1 MNTSKTL
8 LTAAVVATLSTLP
21 ILSIAASTPAPAP
34 APTSQATNNCCHA
47 KKSKNASA
55 TTHKAPAKKTNPV
68 TATN

>member
-21 ILSIAASTPAPAP
+21 TLSIAASTPAP

-55 TTHKAPAKKTNPV
+55 TTHKATAKKTNPV

>member
-1 MNTSKTL
+1 MNKSKTL

-21 ILSIAASTPAPAP
+21 TLAVAVSTPAPTA
-34 APTSQATNNCCHA
+34 TSQATNNCCHA

>member
-1 MNTSKTL
+1 MNKSKTL

-21 ILSIAASTPAPAP
+21 TLAVAASTPAP